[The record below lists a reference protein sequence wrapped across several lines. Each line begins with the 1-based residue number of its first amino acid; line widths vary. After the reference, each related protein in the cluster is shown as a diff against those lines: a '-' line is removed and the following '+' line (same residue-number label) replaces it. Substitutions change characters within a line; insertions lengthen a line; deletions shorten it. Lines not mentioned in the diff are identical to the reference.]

1 MGLLDGLKSLFSSKA
16 SGPADDAIHVYV
28 ECAKCKTTVHVRLD
42 KRHDLS
48 AQEGGGYFVRKEIM
62 DSKCFR
68 LMSAEMTLDAR
79 YHVESQEIQGGRFLT
94 KEEFDAR
101 NAPGSGMPAGS

>member
-1 MGLLDGLKSLFSSKA
+1 MGLWDGLKSLFSPKGP
-16 SGPADDAIHVYV
+16 GPADDAVHLYV
-28 ECAKCKTTVHVRLD
+28 ECAKCKAVVHVRLD

-48 AQEGGGYFVRKEIM
+48 AHEGGGYFVRKEIM

-68 LMSAEMTLDAR
+68 LMSAEIVLDDR
-79 YHVESQEIQGGRFLT
+79 YRIQSQDIQGGRFLT

-101 NAPGSGMPAGS
+101 NAPGPGTPATP